1 MVAIQRKLAA
11 IFAADVH
18 EFSRLMGEDEAG
30 TLRDLRACRGIID
43 GLIAAHH
50 GRIFGSA
57 GDSVL
62 AEFAS
67 AVSAVECA
75 VACQTALAARNLN
88 RHCVLIEL
96 NPAYVEIAKRRLG
109 LV

>member
-18 EFSRLMGEDEAG
+18 EFSRMMGEDEAG

-67 AVSAVECA
+67 AASAVERA
-75 VACQTALAARNLN
+75 VACQTALAARNAGAA
-88 RHCVLIEL
+88 
-96 NPAYVEIAKRRLG
+96 PGAAQ
-109 LV
+109 